1 MLVASQAFFNGV
13 LAVEVI
19 LLGRWFDGT
28 LLGFYF
34 FSLSLGSVLEVFVHW
49 GAQHYVNREA
59 AADLTAK
66 QNLPLFLRLSCVAQI
81 VIAAVLMTNFGW
93 PQALIAAGLMM
104 RSGAFLVGAIFVG
117 RRRVVIPVL
126 GRACSQLLLLLC
138 LLMIVRIDPS
148 LESLAVVEAG
158 LGFLHLLAMLLCLP
172 KIGYTIREGDTWG
185 AMLSKGGTLART
197 VWPFTL
203 LFFLGQLIYRGDA
216 VLLTYLVGIDAVAK
230 LMLAFKWI
238 EGMFFL
244 AAVVS
249 SASIPLLVESGPA
262 RIRELVLR
270 VGLLLSAGLS
280 ILAVVMLWVGMPI
293 LEYALGT
300 SFFHSRPFFRL
311 LVWCIP
317 LQGLGFFFATTL
329 VALNRERPLL
339 VLSGITVVIGFVSKC
354 LATWLWDIWGFAA
367 AILCHL
373 ALYLAGTGMLLLRE
387 RGKDRVA
394 ATARQ

>member
-1 MLVASQAFFNGV
+1 M
-13 LAVEVI
+13 
-19 LLGRWFDGT
+19 
-28 LLGFYF
+28 
-34 FSLSLGSVLEVFVHW
+34 
-49 GAQHYVNREA
+49 
-59 AADLTAK
+59 
-66 QNLPLFLRLSCVAQI
+66 
-81 VIAAVLMTNFGW
+81 
-93 PQALIAAGLMM
+93 
-104 RSGAFLVGAIFVG
+104 
-117 RRRVVIPVL
+117 
-126 GRACSQLLLLLC
+126 
-138 LLMIVRIDPS
+138 RIDPS

-185 AMLSKGGTLART
+185 AMLGKGGMLART

-216 VLLTYLVGIDAVAK
+216 VLLAHLLEIDAVAK

-249 SASIPLLVESGPA
+249 SASIPLLVESAPA
-262 RIRELVLR
+262 RIRELVLKI
-270 VGLLLSAGLS
+270 GLLLSAGLS

-293 LEYALGT
+293 LELALGT
-300 SFFHSRPFFRL
+300 SFFPSRPFFRL

>member
-1 MLVASQAFFNGV
+1 M
-13 LAVEVI
+13 
-19 LLGRWFDGT
+19 
-28 LLGFYF
+28 
-34 FSLSLGSVLEVFVHW
+34 
-49 GAQHYVNREA
+49 
-59 AADLTAK
+59 
-66 QNLPLFLRLSCVAQI
+66 
-81 VIAAVLMTNFGW
+81 
-93 PQALIAAGLMM
+93 
-104 RSGAFLVGAIFVG
+104 
-117 RRRVVIPVL
+117 
-126 GRACSQLLLLLC
+126 
-138 LLMIVRIDPS
+138 
-148 LESLAVVEAG
+148 
-158 LGFLHLLAMLLCLP
+158 
-172 KIGYTIREGDTWG
+172 
-185 AMLSKGGTLART
+185 
-197 VWPFTL
+197 
-203 LFFLGQLIYRGDA
+203 
-216 VLLTYLVGIDAVAK
+216 LTYLVGIDAVAK

-373 ALYLAGTGMLLLRE
+373 ALYLAGTEMLLLRE

>member
-19 LLGRWFDGT
+19 LLGRWFDST

-34 FSLSLGSVLEVFVHW
+34 FSLSLGSILEVFVHW

-59 AADLTAK
+59 ASDLTAK
-66 QNLPLFLRLSCVAQI
+66 QHLPLFLRFSCAAQI
-81 VIAAVLMTNFGW
+81 LIAAVLMTNFGW

-117 RRRVVIPVL
+117 RRRVVIPIL
-126 GRACSQLLLLLC
+126 GRVSSQLLLLLC
-138 LLMIVRIDPS
+138 LLTIVRSGPS
-148 LESLAVVEAG
+148 LESLSLVEAG
-158 LGFLHLLAMLLCLP
+158 VGFLHLLAMLLLLP

-185 AMLSKGGTLART
+185 AMVSKGGMLARA

-216 VLLTYLVGIDAVAK
+216 VLLAYLVEIDSVAK

-238 EGMFFL
+238 EGMFFV

-249 SASIPLLVESGPA
+249 SATIPLLVESASA
-262 RIRELVLR
+262 RIRELVLKI
-270 VGLLLSAGLS
+270 GLMLCAGLS
-280 ILAVVMLWVGMPI
+280 LLALGMLWIGIPF
-293 LEYALGT
+293 LEYALGQT
-300 SFFHSRPFFRL
+300 FFHSRPFFRL

-339 VLSGITVVIGFVSKC
+339 VLSGITILIGFVSKC
-354 LATWLWDIWGFAA
+354 LATWLWDIWGFAF
-367 AILCHL
+367 AILGHL
-373 ALYLAGTGMLLLRE
+373 ALYLAGTGMLLFRE

-394 ATARQ
+394 ATVRQ